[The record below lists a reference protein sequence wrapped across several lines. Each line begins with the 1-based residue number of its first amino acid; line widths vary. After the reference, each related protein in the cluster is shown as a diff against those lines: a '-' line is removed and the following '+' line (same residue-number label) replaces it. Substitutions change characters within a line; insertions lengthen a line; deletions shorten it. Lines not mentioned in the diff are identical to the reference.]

1 MNADSFKQ
9 LFLPLGRKMFRTAF
23 AVTGN
28 AEDAEDAVQTALANL
43 WERRERLDAVRS
55 AEAYAIVGARNAAL
69 DIVASRRPA
78 DSLDALPDRP
88 ESDADSPETR
98 ERAERAERVER
109 LIDSLPEPQRTVL
122 SLRDLEGLSTDE
134 IHAAT
139 GLSAANIRVILSRA
153 RAAVRKHFKP

>member
-43 WERRERLDAVRS
+43 WERRERLDAVSS

-88 ESDADSPETR
+88 EPDADSTETR
-98 ERAERAERVER
+98 DRAERVMR
-109 LIDSLPEPQRTVL
+109 LIDALPEPQRTVL

>member
-1 MNADSFKQ
+1 MNADSFKH

-98 ERAERAERVER
+98 ERAERVMR

>member
-88 ESDADSPETR
+88 EPDADSPETR
-98 ERAERAERVER
+98 DRAERVMR
-109 LIDSLPEPQRTVL
+109 LIDALPEPQRTVL

>member
-23 AVTGN
+23 AITGN

-43 WERRERLDAVRS
+43 WERRRRLDAVKS

-69 DIVASRRPA
+69 DIVGSRRPS
-78 DSLDALPDRP
+78 DRLDALPERAAP
-88 ESDADSPETR
+88 EADTLETR
-98 ERAERAERVER
+98 DRAERALR
-109 LIDSLPEPQRTVL
+109 LIDALPEPQRTVL

-153 RAAVRKHFKP
+153 RAAVRQHFKP